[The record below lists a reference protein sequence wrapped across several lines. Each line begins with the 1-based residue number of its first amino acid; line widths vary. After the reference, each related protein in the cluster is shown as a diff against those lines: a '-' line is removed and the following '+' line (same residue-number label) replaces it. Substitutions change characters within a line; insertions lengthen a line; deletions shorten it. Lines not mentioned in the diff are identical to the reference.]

1 MLRTQRQ
8 IIATTLRDLHGEQMT
23 RAALD
28 EIVREVRTHYIP
40 LGYEHDPRFPPLGR
54 IIGAQVIELADGE
67 QAAEAILEF
76 WDSDPTQLAIE
87 SDDREFPR
95 AADASSP
102 GVRFGRSFLDDEAA
116 AAIAAL
122 GEITGSTPVMI
133 SKKNLEPIPVL
144 MLILGTF
151 AIGGIAQGFL
161 SKLGEDLYTALRDR
175 LSGLFE
181 HRDDPGLLEI
191 VVGVVVA
198 GRQIEMIVV
207 LESPNAKGISD
218 LFKRL
223 PAALD
228 RQLPEIISKS
238 KGRPVQRVVATWR
251 RGRLVPMHI
260 LDSHGVPIEVFE
272 IPSDKQRKRKRRSK
286 KKILRGDVA
295 EGLVFDDASSSWRSF
310 DVVRVGDAA
319 SLHLPDL
326 GQKPDDENRKR
337 PVD

>member
-102 GVRFGRSFLDDEAA
+102 GVRFDRSFLDDEAA

-175 LSGLFE
+175 MSGPLRAQRRPRATRNRGGRRGGGPPD
-181 HRDDPGLLEI
+181 RDDRCPRVSEREGHLRSLQAFARSIGPTAARDHLE
-191 VVGVVVA
+191 VQGPSRPA
-198 GRQIEMIVV
+198 GRRNVAKR
-207 LESPNAKGISD
+207 SPC
-218 LFKRL
+218 
-223 PAALD
+223 P
-228 RQLPEIISKS
+228 
-238 KGRPVQRVVATWR
+238 
-251 RGRLVPMHI
+251 
-260 LDSHGVPIEVFE
+260 
-272 IPSDKQRKRKRRSK
+272 
-286 KKILRGDVA
+286 
-295 EGLVFDDASSSWRSF
+295 DA
-310 DVVRVGDAA
+310 
-319 SLHLPDL
+319 HP
-326 GQKPDDENRKR
+326 
-337 PVD
+337 